1 MSDSLVGLESQ
12 ELVVALLFVVVAI
25 WPYVSANRNETSFAL
40 ATVLSLML
48 VAFLQFSNSF
58 FTGIPMQFDWP
69 IGTFGIR
76 PAIMDDPVESYRFL
90 SSAWLHADWI
100 HVLSNILVIA
110 LVGIPLEQR
119 MGRKRWIAVYAIGFM
134 GGNIAWVL
142 SHPDSNVPAIGAS
155 GAAFGLLGAYMACW
169 PDDEVEF
176 PLLFLI
182 RAWPI
187 WVIVFVRLG
196 LAVWQMYSIQS
207 GTAGEGTVAHMAHV
221 GGFFLAYSLARPIA
235 RGGPH
240 SPDREDGT
248 GSSTGARS
256 FEMSRL
262 DSDPWIESGKPLEGQ
277 AAKVLSRLREEGD
290 EPETRRAWLE
300 ELSEHTICPLC
311 DGEIVAI
318 VSGLECH
325 IECNTSSK
333 HLNWP

>member
-1 MSDSLVGLESQ
+1 MSGSLMALESQ
-12 ELVVALLFVVVAI
+12 EMVVGLLFLVVAI
-25 WPYVSANRNETSFAL
+25 SPYVSAKRNDTSFAL

-58 FTGIPMQFDWP
+58 FSGVPMQFDWP
-69 IGTFGIR
+69 IGAFGIR
-76 PAIMDDPVESYRFL
+76 PAIMSDPIESYRFV

-119 MGRKRWIAVYAIGFM
+119 MGSRRWMAVYAIGFM
-134 GGNIAWVL
+134 GGNIAWIL
-142 SHPDSNVPAIGAS
+142 SHPDSNIPAIGAS

-196 LAVWQMYSIQS
+196 LEVWQMYSIQS

-221 GGFFLAYSLARPIA
+221 GGFFLAYSLAQTIA

-240 SPDREDGT
+240 SPGREDGS
-248 GSSTGARS
+248 GPSTGPRS

-262 DSDPWIESGKPLEGQ
+262 DSDPWMESGKPLEGQ

-300 ELSEHTICPLC
+300 ELSEHTICPIC
-311 DGEIVAI
+311 DGENVAM
-318 VSGLECH
+318 VSVLECH
-325 IECNTSSK
+325 IECNISSK

>member
-1 MSDSLVGLESQ
+1 MAGSLAALGAQ
-12 ELVVALLFVVVAI
+12 ELLVSIFFVIVAI
-25 WPYVSANRNETSFAL
+25 SPYISAKRNGTSFAL

-48 VAFLQFSNSF
+48 VSFLQFTNSF
-58 FTGIPMQFDWP
+58 ISGVPMQFDWP
-69 IGTFGIR
+69 IGAFGIK
-76 PAIMDDPVESYRFL
+76 PAIMGDPGEAYRLL

-100 HVLSNILVIA
+100 HVLSNILVIS

-119 MGRKRWIAVYAIGFM
+119 MGGKRWMLVYTIGFV
-134 GGNIAWVL
+134 GGNIAWIL
-142 SHPDSNVPAIGAS
+142 SHPDSTIPAIGAS

-182 RAWPI
+182 RAWPVWI
-187 WVIVFVRLG
+187 IVFVRLG
-196 LAVWQMYSIQS
+196 LEVWQMYSIQS

-240 SPDREDGT
+240 SPGHDEGPGTSSRRE
-248 GSSTGARS
+248 S
-256 FEMSRL
+256 FEMGRL
-262 DSDPWIESGKPLEGQ
+262 DSDPWKESGEMLEGQ

-300 ELSEHTICPLC
+300 ELSEHTICPVC

-325 IECNTSSK
+325 IECNISSK